1 MSESDI
7 YEYKIKRSLQI
18 TILSRLN
25 AFVKTFDPS
34 CQDID
39 ELEIRVEHIS
49 SIVRK
54 FEEYQQK
61 LEQYTIDKENE
72 RIRIEF
78 EDMLFE
84 TQSIV
89 KNILNRKLKKN

>member
-1 MSESDI
+1 MSDSDI

-25 AFVKTFDPS
+25 TFVKTFDPS
-34 CQDID
+34 YQDID

-61 LEQYTIDKENE
+61 LEQYTKDKENE

-84 TQSIV
+84 TESIV
-89 KNILNRKLKKN
+89 KNIFNRKLKKN